1 MISEPTKR
9 PPYLGRRSW
18 LPKRIHDHRRSVTRK
33 MGKSGKQTKASSKEQ
48 EQQSQEE
55 SSPYGKF
62 TCMKKHVA
70 FRYKCC
76 FHDTKLAALSLSLS
90 TCRHSLTHRKTC
102 M

>member
-1 MISEPTKR
+1 
-9 PPYLGRRSW
+9 
-18 LPKRIHDHRRSVTRK
+18 

-90 TCRHSLTHRKTC
+90 LNMSSFINPQEDMHVVVCGKGDRWGGVVPTLPK
-102 M
+102 